1 MTTTSKPLIDLAR
14 EFAARAGAVDERV
27 DSLVLRGT
35 FASADEQA
43 QWIACH
49 EAIPAPFRSV
59 QVYDP
64 EIGGDIDASEAFDP
78 ARTVQLTIV
87 KPAVDGAVAFLFST
101 AAAEYLQ
108 TQAAAGRVLSAEM
121 ESRAVF
127 QTRGLDVA
135 VWNLDTAITPP
146 PQTLPISPRKLV
158 KDYVPDRE
166 VVDDLSPWLITTRP
180 AVDSPEF
187 IAWRIQAARRL
198 LGALV
203 NSASAEQGVV
213 WLQASGPPILRIR
226 ADDPALT
233 DAWEQLTACAEWV
246 FLTGLDI
253 EVRHL
258 ILAVELARAY
268 RPDLALPAL
277 STQALEAARATYE
290 AHVQSASRETLKAL
304 ADLRKTVID
313 ETQKVTQRA
322 QDLTSGLWRDVAVSA
337 APFVIKVLGDASKTT
352 KPEVAAGFYFAAA
365 IFIAV
370 SFGLQVRINKTF
382 LDNQR
387 NARAKWFQTLYGYI
401 SANERRDIAEEP
413 IEKAVASYRETRV
426 LVGLIYLTLIIV
438 LVWFGVTTLRDRTA
452 SPPPPAGIPAKA
464 LPARTSPHQSPRIGG
479 DNKSAAVKTNQSGT
493 PATK

>member
-35 FASADEQA
+35 FASVDEQA
-43 QWIACH
+43 QWIAFH
-49 EAIPAPFRSV
+49 EAVPAPFRSV
-59 QVYDP
+59 QVYDA

-87 KPAVDGAVAFLFST
+87 KPAVDGAVAFLFAT
-101 AAAEYLQ
+101 AAAEYLK

-121 ESRAVF
+121 ESRAIF
-127 QTRGLDVA
+127 QARGLDVA
-135 VWNLDTAITPP
+135 VWDLGTAITPP
-146 PQTLPISPRKLV
+146 PQTVPISPRKLV

-180 AVDSPEF
+180 AVESPEF
-187 IAWRIQAARRL
+187 ISWRIQAARRL

-203 NSASAEQGVV
+203 NSASTEQGVV

-246 FLTGLDI
+246 FLTGSDI

-258 ILAVELARAY
+258 IFAVELARAN
-268 RPDLALPAL
+268 RPDLALPAT
-277 STQALEAARATYE
+277 SAQALEAARSTYE

-337 APFVIKVLGDASKTT
+337 APFVIKVFGDASKTT
-352 KPEVAAGFYFAAA
+352 KPGIAAGFYFAAA

-370 SFGLQVRINKTF
+370 SFGLQVRINKTL

-387 NARAKWFQTLYGYI
+387 KARAKWFQTLYGYI

-413 IEKAVASYRETRV
+413 IEKAVASYRETRF
-426 LVGLIYLTLIIV
+426 LVGLIYLALIIV
-438 LVWFGVTTLRDRTA
+438 LVWFGVTTSRDRTA
-452 SPPPPAGIPAKA
+452 NPTPPAGIPAKTF
-464 LPARTSPHQSPRIGG
+464 PARTSPHQASRIGG
-479 DNKSAAVKTNQSGT
+479 GNRPAAVTINPSGT

>member
-35 FASADEQA
+35 FASADEHA

-49 EAIPAPFRSV
+49 KAVPAPFRSV

-64 EIGGDIDASEAFDP
+64 EIGGDIDADEAFDP
-78 ARTVQLTIV
+78 GRTVQLTIV
-87 KPAVDGAVAFLFST
+87 KPTVDRSVAFLFAA
-101 AAAEYLQ
+101 AAAEYLK

-121 ESRAVF
+121 ESRAIF
-127 QTRGLDVA
+127 QARGLDVA
-135 VWNLDTAITPP
+135 VWDLNTAITPP
-146 PQTLPISPRKLV
+146 SQTASISPRKLV

-166 VVDDLSPWLITTRP
+166 VVDDLSPWLVTTRP
-180 AVDSPEF
+180 AVESPEF
-187 IAWRIQAARRL
+187 IGWRNQAARRL

-213 WLQASGPPILRIR
+213 WLQASGPPILRFR
-226 ADDPALT
+226 ADDPALI

-246 FLTGLDI
+246 FLTGSDI

-258 ILAVELARAY
+258 IFAVELARAN
-268 RPDLALPAL
+268 RPDLVLPAVFE
-277 STQALEAARATYE
+277 QALEAARATYE

-322 QDLTSGLWRDVAVSA
+322 QDLTNGLWRDVAVSA
-337 APFVIKVLGDASKTT
+337 APFVLKVLGDASKTT
-352 KPEVAAGFYFAAA
+352 KPEIAAGFYFAAA

-370 SFGLQVRINKTF
+370 SFGLQVRINQTF

-387 NARAKWFQTLYGYI
+387 KARARWFQTLYGYI

-413 IEKAVASYRETRV
+413 IEKAVASYRETRL
-426 LVGLIYLTLIIV
+426 LVGMIYLA
-438 LVWFGVTTLRDRTA
+438 LVILLAWFGVTTLHARPA
-452 SPPPPAGIPAKA
+452 NPPPPTEISAEAF
-464 LPARTSPHQSPRIGG
+464 PARTSPREAPRPPGG
-479 DNKSAAVKTNQSGT
+479 GRPAAVTTNSTGT